1 MAGELVTVFA
11 CGDVMLGRGVD
22 QVMPHPGD
30 PELRESSAGD
40 ARAYVR
46 LAERANGPIPQ
57 PASFSWPWGDAL
69 AVLDE
74 EAPDVRVINL
84 ETSVTRSADFA
95 AGKAVCYRM
104 SPDNLPAVTVARPNV
119 CVLANNHVLDFGPSG
134 LAETLG
140 TTDGCQACAAS
151 RPAPAAGSPAAASVP
166 RVSAS
171 PLRPKSSTWLLAST
185 HTSGRATVTAGR
197 LSGLIR

>member
-1 MAGELVTVFA
+1 
-11 CGDVMLGRGVD
+11 MLGRGVD
-22 QVMPHPGD
+22 QVMPHPGG

-74 EAPDVRVINL
+74 LAPDVMVINL

-95 AGKAVCYRM
+95 AGKAVCCRM
-104 SPDNLPAVTVARPNV
+104 SPDNLPAVTVARP
-119 CVLANNHVLDFGPSG
+119 SG
-134 LAETLG
+134 RFHG
-140 TTDGCQACAAS
+140 CAA
-151 RPAPAAGSPAAASVP
+151 
-166 RVSAS
+166 
-171 PLRPKSSTWLLAST
+171 
-185 HTSGRATVTAGR
+185 
-197 LSGLIR
+197 